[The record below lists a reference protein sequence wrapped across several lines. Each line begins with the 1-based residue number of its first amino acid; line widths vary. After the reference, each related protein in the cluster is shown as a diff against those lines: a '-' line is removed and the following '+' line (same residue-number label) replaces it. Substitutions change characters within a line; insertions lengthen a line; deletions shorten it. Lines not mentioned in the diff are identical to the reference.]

1 MRRGR
6 SPTSCRSRRRAMP
19 GSRATTWR
27 WTVGGSSTSS
37 IGAGVCTSWSGF
49 SRHLPR
55 FTRAPV
61 RCLRGMNNRTDRGF
75 LVLAD
80 VSGFTA
86 FVTTTELEHGSEIIA
101 TLLDEVIAR
110 LSPPLEIQEIEGD
123 AVFALAGEAAELP
136 RTRLLEVL
144 EEAFAAF
151 KARQQ
156 AMQAVETCQCG
167 ACQQVAILDL
177 KMVVHHGPFLRH
189 TVAGR
194 SRVTGTA
201 VILVHRLLKN
211 GVGRK
216 GGYALL
222 TEPVLRSLGI
232 DGERAGLLAHTER
245 YEHLGD
251 VRCFVRDLAPIP
263 LSPREREQ
271 GEGVLY
277 PQAI

>member
-1 MRRGR
+1 
-6 SPTSCRSRRRAMP
+6 
-19 GSRATTWR
+19 
-27 WTVGGSSTSS
+27 
-37 IGAGVCTSWSGF
+37 
-49 SRHLPR
+49 
-55 FTRAPV
+55 
-61 RCLRGMNNRTDRGF
+61 MNNRTDRGF

-86 FVTTTELEHGSEIIA
+86 FVTSTELEHGSAIIA
-101 TLLDEVIAR
+101 ALLGEVITR

-123 AVFALAGEAAELP
+123 AIFALAGEDGQAAGA
-136 RTRLLEVL
+136 RLLEVL

-151 KARQQ
+151 KERQR
-156 AMQAVETCQCG
+156 AMVTEAELAEDSCQCG
-167 ACQQVAILDL
+167 ACQRMGSLDL

-211 GVGRK
+211 GLGRS

-232 DGERAGLLAHTER
+232 DAERAGLPAHTER
-245 YEHLGD
+245 YEYLGD
-251 VRCFVRDLAPIP
+251 VRCYVRDLTPALP
-263 LSPREREQ
+263 S
-271 GEGVLY
+271 
-277 PQAI
+277 AA